1 MKVAAVKEHAAGEAR
16 VALVPEVVRKLTSAG
31 HEVLVE
37 SGAGDGAL
45 IPDALFADAGATLT
59 SDQDALWGAD
69 VVVKVAPPSA
79 EEAAKLL
86 ATIDPADDV
95 IVCTDLFGG
104 SVNNE
109 FTKIVQTR
117 PRTYLVTNMNLP
129 LLIQLLFSDESAP
142 VEETI
147 RAIVAA
153 DDTRVKFVNDLLV
166 DNDEEEEF

>member
-1 MKVAAVKEHAAGEAR
+1 MRQYIFASHAHFATGIKESTE
-16 VALVPEVVRKLTSAG
+16 LL
-31 HEVLVE
+31 
-37 SGAGDGAL
+37 SGARDNVHDLSMFVDGR
-45 IPDALFADAGATLT
+45 T
-59 SDQDALWGAD
+59 D
-69 VVVKVAPPSA
+69 VA
-79 EEAAKLL
+79 EEVDKLL
-86 ATIDPADDV
+86 ATFDPAEDG

-166 DNDEEEEF
+166 DDEEEEEF

>member
-1 MKVAAVKEHAAGEAR
+1 MRQYIFASHAHFATGIKESTE
-16 VALVPEVVRKLTSAG
+16 LL
-31 HEVLVE
+31 
-37 SGAGDGAL
+37 SGARDNVHDLSMFVDGR
-45 IPDALFADAGATLT
+45 T
-59 SDQDALWGAD
+59 D
-69 VVVKVAPPSA
+69 VAV
-79 EEAAKLL
+79 EAARLL
-86 ATIDPADDV
+86 ATFDPADDV

-166 DNDEEEEF
+166 DDDEEEEF

>member
-1 MKVAAVKEHAAGEAR
+1 MRQYIFASHAHFATGIKESTE
-16 VALVPEVVRKLTSAG
+16 LL
-31 HEVLVE
+31 
-37 SGAGDGAL
+37 SGARDNVHDLSMFVDGR
-45 IPDALFADAGATLT
+45 T
-59 SDQDALWGAD
+59 D
-69 VVVKVAPPSA
+69 VA

-86 ATIDPADDV
+86 ATFDPADDV

-147 RAIVAA
+147 RAIVTA
-153 DDTRVKFVNDLLV
+153 DDTRAKFVNDLLV
-166 DNDEEEEF
+166 DDDEEEEF